1 MHLSKHVRHILWFGI
16 PFVLVLGLIAGTRI
30 LLYPP
35 APERAAPQIQE
46 MAVQSPLLGQT
57 LPTDQ
62 LVFPKTRLSVSELD
76 WAMPDSA
83 IVILLGGMGCSGDQV
98 KLLSEWSKQSGSR
111 WQDYP
116 VLAVYA
122 DPIVGEEPG
131 IYETLVL
138 RRVSQAQF
146 PFFVSPDT
154 LFSPR
159 NLGVRTPQVV
169 LTESGVITRVIEPV
183 PVPAPRQAGIAER

>member
-1 MHLSKHVRHILWFGI
+1 M
-16 PFVLVLGLIAGTRI
+16 
-30 LLYPP
+30 
-35 APERAAPQIQE
+35 
-46 MAVQSPLLGQT
+46 
-57 LPTDQ
+57 
-62 LVFPKTRLSVSELD
+62 SELD

-98 KLLSEWSKQSGSR
+98 KLLSEWSKQPGSK

-122 DPIVGEEPG
+122 DPIVGEEAG

-146 PFFVSPDT
+146 PFILSQDT
-154 LFSPR
+154 LFSPL
-159 NLGVRTPQVV
+159 NLKVRTPQVV
-169 LTESGVITRVIEPV
+169 LTKSGVITQVIEPMPGAV
-183 PVPAPRQAGIAER
+183 PRYTGIAER